1 MLLSLTAILK
11 TLLSFAAMIAGG
23 IIFQGELWDLREWS
37 YRSISGNILIGTT
50 LILGGLAQLWR
61 E

>member
-1 MLLSLTAILK
+1 
-11 TLLSFAAMIAGG
+11 MIAGG